1 MSKVKLTINEL
12 DDNFKGIAKIN
23 GKDTIIG
30 KYLKGEVVDV
40 SFDVIP
46 KGIIIKNTNLLS
58 KSSLRV
64 DVKCPVYNLCGG
76 CQMLHIPYNEQLIWK
91 QNRVQNLFDNA
102 FHKEYKVLTTLGAK
116 TPYHYR
122 NKSQMVFHNNK
133 GLLKAGLYVEDSH
146 DVIEA
151 PGCLL
156 QNELCDKIIDVIKD
170 LMKKMHLYA
179 YDEDRH
185 TGFLRHVMIKTS
197 DKTSQ
202 CMVVLVTS
210 QLMFPG
216 KSNFIKALTSRVKE
230 ITTIVQN
237 INARQTSAVLGDKE
251 EVLYG
256 KGYIEDILLGKTF
269 RISAHSFYQI
279 NQAQCEVLY
288 KTGLD
293 LLKLTSE
300 DSIMDCYCGVGTI
313 GLVASDYC
321 KKVTGVEIVK
331 SAVNDA
337 ITNAKINNIKNVRFF
352 LDDATNFMINMVARK
367 EHVDCLI
374 MDPPRSGST
383 QEFLQAI
390 NKLLPKKVLYIS
402 CNPETLV
409 NDLKEL
415 VKNYTIEI
423 IQPVDMFPET
433 SHVECVVLMSRVDK

>member
-352 LDDATNFMINMVARK
+352 SDDATNFMINMVARK

-433 SHVECVVLMSRVDK
+433 SHIETVVLMSRL

>member
-133 GLLKAGLYVEDSH
+133 GQLKAGLYVEDSH

-352 LDDATNFMINMVARK
+352 SDDATNFMINMVARK

-433 SHVECVVLMSRVDK
+433 SHIETVVLMSRL